1 MINSFQQKK
10 ESLTKIPVIDDD
22 PAIREVVTDYLSTKN
37 FIPLQAEEGQAGFT
51 VFTREAPDLVLLDL
65 RLPGMDGLEVLSH
78 LNTNSPETP
87 VSQSLGKGT
96 LKDAIDA
103 LKIGAWD
110 YITKPINDM
119 QVLYVAIQRVSE
131 NARLAREKDNY
142 NKNLKKT
149 AKRDFRS

>member
-87 VSQSLGKGT
+87 VS
-96 LKDAIDA
+96 
-103 LKIGAWD
+103 
-110 YITKPINDM
+110 
-119 QVLYVAIQRVSE
+119 
-131 NARLAREKDNY
+131 
-142 NKNLKKT
+142 
-149 AKRDFRS
+149 